1 MWYNENQGDD
11 ANNDDVEDDDLTRDD
26 EDDCNDDGPEVDGDG
41 GVRDLEELGG
51 ALHQTP
57 HLLRNRVIVHEAP
70 HGLYASQ

>member
-1 MWYNENQGDD
+1 MMI
-11 ANNDDVEDDDLTRDD
+11 DDLTRDD

-51 ALHQTP
+51 ALHQTS